1 MTQLH
6 RRVALIAVL
15 AAAVLLT
22 LAAPVAR
29 ARVASPW
36 DAVEGGV
43 SPEMPDDFGATPF
56 FISEAERSNTL
67 KVMRAFAAAMPSLGW
82 SGADFCTWAGVR
94 CFDTNVSF
102 IATGSLATGTLP
114 EMPDDVDYSLVKLDQ
129 INLFDQNTG
138 ITGTLPSS
146 WSKLHKVR
154 TVNLGY
160 TSISSTLPASWSSM
174 SSLRFLT
181 LSSTD
186 VFGTLPAAW
195 SSMSAIEQIVISR
208 TQITGTLPEEWST
221 MPNVR
226 RIHFQQCNLYGSFPA
241 SWARMP
247 SLERLGLQN
256 NNFCGCVPDS
266 WLTSPTLWV
275 GVDAK
280 HRMADCA
287 TAHACAETTTPEP
300 VPSSSGSAGEVS
312 GSSSSSTAT
321 TAEPTPSSSGSA
333 GEVSGSSSSSTA
345 TTAEPTTSTT
355 SPTPCPT
362 PCRVPNCMSCAP
374 GNSMRCSVCFPGYH
388 STLEGVALPLDAAM
402 PDYEQ
407 GATRTPD
414 SFTPVQCL
422 NTLRATRAFAAAT
435 PSLRWAGGDVCS
447 RTGVPCW
454 ISALGPASIGI
465 AAAGS
470 LPGMPDDVACS
481 NAVIAAGSSWSPG
494 AMSSSTLPCRW
505 CLLQYVAVVYLC
517 RARVGGARL
526 ASWSWM
532 GSAAAWAMQATAV
545 NRTLPNVSMLQLPS
559 GKLHC
564 RYPASW
570 PQVRPV
576 APIASRGSCLCGCAP
591 QPGMDAQTVHF
602 GVDAESRG
610 GAAISES
617 ARCWKEERSAA
628 GREPCKLHLLMR
640 VTAGR
645 NGKSANTV
653 R

>member
-36 DAVEGGV
+36 DAVEDDGLER
-43 SPEMPDDFGATPF
+43 EMDADDEPF

-345 TTAEPTTSTT
+345 TTAEPTPSSSGSAGEVSGSSSSSTATTAEPTPSSSGSAGEVSGSSSSSTATTAEPTTSTT

-374 GNSMRCSVCFPGYH
+374 GNSMRCSVCFPGYVLTAGGWCMRH
-388 STLEGVALPLDAAM
+388 TGEDAAV
-402 PDYEQ
+402 
-407 GATRTPD
+407 
-414 SFTPVQCL
+414 FPVG
-422 NTLRATRAFAAAT
+422 TAAA
-435 PSLRWAGGDVCS
+435 AAV
-447 RTGVPCW
+447 
-454 ISALGPASIGI
+454 SATVVVMG
-465 AAAGS
+465 
-470 LPGMPDDVACS
+470 
-481 NAVIAAGSSWSPG
+481 AV
-494 AMSSSTLPCRW
+494 
-505 CLLQYVAVVYLC
+505 
-517 RARVGGARL
+517 L
-526 ASWSWM
+526 A
-532 GSAAAWAMQATAV
+532 
-545 NRTLPNVSMLQLPS
+545 
-559 GKLHC
+559 
-564 RYPASW
+564 
-570 PQVRPV
+570 
-576 APIASRGSCLCGCAP
+576 
-591 QPGMDAQTVHF
+591 
-602 GVDAESRG
+602 
-610 GAAISES
+610 
-617 ARCWKEERSAA
+617 
-628 GREPCKLHLLMR
+628 
-640 VTAGR
+640 
-645 NGKSANTV
+645 
-653 R
+653 